1 MKIRRKIAFAL
12 VLLSVHVGDLWSA
25 ELTSPQLPP
34 TSLHDTAFWLAGKN
48 LRYNQAWTPPGQ
60 SSAWSM
66 DCSNATRWLHQQVY
80 GIQLPRT
87 ASAQY
92 EFFRERGEFRR
103 ARPDAEKLRQILR
116 PGDLLF
122 WEHTYRP
129 KRKPPVT
136 HVMTYLG
143 RDSAGRMLMVGAQ
156 GSRGLDIYRFDP
168 EVSLGGYRWF
178 LWFRRESRFIGYARP
193 RPYPS

>member
-1 MKIRRKIAFAL
+1 
-12 VLLSVHVGDLWSA
+12 
-25 ELTSPQLPP
+25 
-34 TSLHDTAFWLAGKN
+34 
-48 LRYNQAWTPPGQ
+48 
-60 SSAWSM
+60 M
-66 DCSNATRWLHQQVY
+66 DCSNATRWIYQQVY
-80 GIQLPRT
+80 GRQLPRT

-92 EFFRERGEFRR
+92 EYFLKRGEFRR
-103 ARPDAEKLRQILR
+103 TRPNAQKLRQVLR

-143 RDSAGRMLMVGAQ
+143 HDPAGRMLMVGAQ
-156 GSRGLDIYRFDP
+156 SSRGLDIYHFDP

-193 RPYPS
+193 GW